1 MDHGAVIRTRAT
13 ALRRL
18 GMLLV
23 VLAMLFA
30 LPATAKAAG
39 ATLVEPA
46 DGHHFDHLE
55 LAPMVQ
61 FDPSKTADG
70 KTEQPK
76 WVLLASDAEMK
87 TTVRYCRQFVWA
99 SANGAYHW
107 GCNRWATGVDQFGN
121 DQLLALE
128 AGKVY
133 YWQVV
138 STGADG
144 TGEVKSAVRS
154 FAIDAENSQPS
165 VGDITGQV
173 YGTAFDDGSYLN
185 LGNAAFVNSGVRV
198 SKIASTR
205 LAGLAFRIRL
215 EHVGDVDYSRSYIK
229 VTSRA
234 GTRYLKVARVGTTLG
249 AGTVWRLNAA
259 ERRLGTKRYQY
270 QAYLKS
276 KKNGAFVRSAVK
288 VVVIRRGTRAPAW
301 TPDTQTVKPI

>member
-1 MDHGAVIRTRAT
+1 
-13 ALRRL
+13 
-18 GMLLV
+18 MLLV
-23 VLAMLFA
+23 VLAMFVA

-46 DGHHFDHLE
+46 DGAHFDHLD

-76 WVLLASDAEMK
+76 WVLLASDAAMT

-99 SANGAYHW
+99 TAGGAYHW
-107 GCNRWATGVDQFGN
+107 GCNRWATGVDQYGN

-128 AGKVY
+128 AGKTY

-138 STGADG
+138 ASGADG
-144 TGEVKSAVRS
+144 TGEVKSVVRS
-154 FAIDAENSQPS
+154 FAIDAEGSQPG
-165 VGDITGQV
+165 VGEISGQV

-198 SKIASTR
+198 GKLASVR
-205 LAGLAFRIRL
+205 LSGLAFRITL
-215 EHVGDVDYSRSYIK
+215 EHEGDVDYSRSYIK

-234 GTRYLKVARVGTTLG
+234 GTRYLKVARIGTTLG

-276 KKNGAFVRSAVK
+276 RKNGAMVKSAARVVLIRS
-288 VVVIRRGTRAPAW
+288 GTRQPSF
-301 TPDTQTVKPI
+301 TPDTQTVNPI